1 MNEYHEFKERF
12 NSLQANQFSKKPDE
26 RVDLLTDLAE
36 DMLSTLEALAHFA
49 YLTERRVPY
58 EISSFY
64 PRITK
69 DPTIDWYDK
78 FDGMGEGSQVLENPD
93 FVKLHELGLYALS
106 SDSGYFIRSEEQ
118 IKYLSQF
125 LNFDLDNFTY
135 YINFD

>member
-12 NSLQANQFSKKPDE
+12 NKLLATQFSKKSDE
-26 RVDLLTDLAE
+26 RLDLLTDLAE
-36 DMLSTLEALAHFA
+36 DMLYTLEVLAHFA
-49 YLTERRVPY
+49 YLTERRIPY

-106 SDSGYFIRSEEQ
+106 KDNYCIRGEEQ
-118 IKYLSQF
+118 IEYLSRL